1 MDLGLKGLN
10 AVVTGGTKG
19 IGRAIAETLAA
30 EGANVSICARNAGEV
45 EQTVAALKTRGVKA
59 HGAAVDVADA
69 AALKAWVESA
79 AAAFG
84 GLDVAVAN
92 VSALA
97 IGQDEASWQKEF
109 EVDMMGTVRLVN
121 AAMPW
126 LEKSKA
132 ASIVAISSVSGREV
146 DFAAGPYGTFKAAL
160 IHYVQGLAFQLA
172 CKGIRANTVSPGNT
186 YFPGGVWEQI
196 KNGNPELYK
205 QALALNPTGRMGTP
219 QEMANAAA
227 FLASP
232 AASFITGTNL
242 VVDGALT
249 KGVQF

>member
-1 MDLGLKGLN
+1 MDLGLKGLS

-30 EGANVSICARNAGEV
+30 EGANVSVCARNAAEV
-45 EQTVAALKTRGVKA
+45 EETVAALRARGVKA
-59 HGAAVDVADA
+59 HGAAVDVADKSG
-69 AALKAWVESA
+69 LEAWVAAA

-84 GLDVAVAN
+84 GLDIAVAN

-97 IGQDEASWQKEF
+97 IGQDEDCWKKEF

-126 LEKSKA
+126 LEQSGRG
-132 ASIVAISSVSGREV
+132 SIVTISSVSAREI
-146 DFAAGPYGTFKAAL
+146 DFAAGPYGTFKAA
-160 IHYVQGLAFQLA
+160 IVHYTQGLAYQLA
-172 CKGIRANTVSPGNT
+172 GRKIRANTVSPGNT
-186 YFPGGVWEQI
+186 YFPGGVWNQI
-196 KNGNPELYK
+196 EHGNPELYRS
-205 QALALNPTGRMGTP
+205 ALALNPTGRMGTP
-219 QEMANAAA
+219 QEMANGAV

-242 VVDGALT
+242 VIDGALT
-249 KGVQF
+249 RGVQL